1 MLFSVLRHCF
11 SWFGGCN
18 YRKVDMRVVK
28 EVSSLG
34 RKLRWRPTQLFDVN
48 YFCRPV
54 ASIFELT

>member
-54 ASIFELT
+54 CVDL